1 MTDLYTMI
9 AFILVIV
16 LLVTV
21 IAILL
26 IKRRPGG
33 DGGVYFD
40 IIKDFLESQRK
51 MLGEEMAA
59 SRKQSRE
66 ESAEIRKELVNLFNE
81 FNSSN
86 VKSISEI
93 ARSNNERMDRLRQT
107 VDEALKHIQQS
118 NDKKLDDMRKTVD
131 EKLSETLDK
140 RLNSSLEAVTK
151 QLMQVTERM
160 AEVKTLAKGVGDLNN
175 MLSNVKA
182 RGGWGEVQLE
192 ILISDML
199 TDRQYV
205 KNLKIGSGTVEFA
218 IKMPGRQDEPVYLPV
233 DSKFPMED
241 YSRLMAA
248 QKAGSIEGM
257 EQSRKSLYQRF
268 REEGKKISDKYISPP
283 QTTEFAIMF
292 LPVEGLYAEA
302 IQAGMLEELQ
312 TKYRVV
318 ITGPATLS
326 ALLNSLQMGFKTLAI
341 EKQTAEVWNLLGA
354 IKKGFSNFSVALEK
368 TRNTL
373 QTAQNH
379 LEDTSKKSQTIEKR
393 LRKVEV
399 LDEPKQTSLLDE

>member
-1 MTDLYTMI
+1 MTYIILIVISSITL
-9 AFILVIV
+9 AF
-16 LLVTV
+16 LVTF
-21 IAILL
+21 LL
-26 IKRRPGG
+26 LTLFKKKPKD

-40 IIKDFLESQRK
+40 IIKNFLESQRK

-66 ESAEIRKELVNLFNE
+66 ESADIRKELVNLFSE
-81 FNSSN
+81 FNTSN
-86 VKSISEI
+86 VKAVSDI
-93 ARSNNERMDRLRQT
+93 ARSNSERMDRLRQT
-107 VDEALKHIQQS
+107 VDESLKRIQES

-131 EKLSETLDK
+131 EKLSETLEK
-140 RLNSSLEAVTK
+140 RLNSSLESVTK

-192 ILISDML
+192 ILIADML
-199 TDRQYV
+199 TDNQYV
-205 KNLKIGSGTVEFA
+205 KNYKVGSGTVEFA
-218 IKMPGRQDEPVYLPV
+218 VKMPGRKEEPVYLPI

-241 YSRLMAA
+241 YTRLLTA

-257 EQSRKSLYQRF
+257 EQSRKRLYQRL
-268 REEGKKISDKYISPP
+268 REEGKKIHDKYINPP

-302 IQAGMLEELQ
+302 IQAGILEELQ
-312 TKYRVV
+312 TKYRVT
-318 ITGPATLS
+318 IAGPTILN
-326 ALLNSLQMGFKTLAI
+326 ALLNSLQMGFKTLTI
-341 EKQTAEVWNLLGA
+341 EKRAAEVWNILGG
-354 IKKGFSNFSVALEK
+354 IKKGFDNFTVALEK

-379 LEDTSKKSQTIEKR
+379 LEDTTKKSQTIQKR
-393 LRKVEV
+393 LRKVETFEETEQASF
-399 LDEPKQTSLLDE
+399 LDD